1 MYWVLSVAAIILAAL
16 LFWPVR
22 VRIGFSCEPDSVL
35 LTIRFARFLLY
46 SLDYPGTRREDSV
59 SASVSHGAPTV
70 SAMPRTGE
78 DKLAPG
84 PMPVSSVGP
93 PSQSVS
99 PELLAGAPESAPTS
113 HSEKSASKETADVPP
128 VISKESKERRWL
140 QAILTPGEDRRLLR
154 SGWAMGRRFLRI
166 FRFRI
171 HQLEVRGRFADP
183 YWNGIVMG
191 LAGKY
196 FFPDWET
203 KLGWKTRGD
212 FSIAVSGWRV
222 LWFMLAS
229 ISQLL
234 LLAFLLWK
242 AYRKTATDP
251 EALGL
256 GDVRRW
262 ILDKLSPIPV
272 KES

>member
-1 MYWVLSVAAIILAAL
+1 
-16 LFWPVR
+16 
-22 VRIGFSCEPDSVL
+22 
-35 LTIRFARFLLY
+35 
-46 SLDYPGTRREDSV
+46 
-59 SASVSHGAPTV
+59 
-70 SAMPRTGE
+70 
-78 DKLAPG
+78 
-84 PMPVSSVGP
+84 
-93 PSQSVS
+93 
-99 PELLAGAPESAPTS
+99 
-113 HSEKSASKETADVPP
+113 
-128 VISKESKERRWL
+128 
-140 QAILTPGEDRRLLR
+140 
-154 SGWAMGRRFLRI
+154 
-166 FRFRI
+166 
-171 HQLEVRGRFADP
+171 
-183 YWNGIVMG
+183 MG

-203 KLGWKTRGD
+203 NLGWRTRGD

-229 ISQLL
+229 ILQLL